1 MIFEWFETL
10 HHWSVAVYLRRSF
23 LVYPFVNATHI
34 LGIALLVGAIIPV
47 DLRILGL
54 ASGPPLGPTAR
65 ALARFAAT
73 GLALA
78 IVTGFL
84 LFSVQ
89 PLEYAANPA
98 FWTKVSLVALGTL
111 NAVALRASGTW
122 HMAEVDGKFGA
133 GLKIGAAIS
142 LLIWISAVFAG
153 RAIAFLQ

>member
-1 MIFEWFETL
+1 MLFEWLQAL
-10 HHWSVAVYLRRSF
+10 HHWSVADYLRRS
-23 LVYPFVNATHI
+23 LYAYPVVNAAHI

-47 DLRILGL
+47 DLKILGL

-78 IVTGFL
+78 IMTGFL

-98 FWTKVSLVALGTL
+98 FWTKVSLVGLGTL
-111 NAVALRASGTW
+111 NALALRATRTW
-122 HMAEVDGKFGA
+122 RIAEINGEIGA
-133 GLKIGAAIS
+133 RLKVGAAIS
-142 LLIWISAVFAG
+142 LIIWIAAVFAG